1 MTPEQES
8 ELFTTLGRL
17 EQKMDGLADTLLTH
31 TEQDAANFLKME
43 AQLDDVRNRQ
53 IREVEGKIAALNL
66 VAAEKKGADEA
77 MAKVASTSGGT
88 WGAFTGGFISIVV
101 AAAAAY
107 FGR

>member
-1 MTPEQES
+1 MNPEQES

-17 EQKMDGLADTLLTH
+17 EQKMDGLAATLLVH
-31 TEQDAANFLKME
+31 TEQDATNFLKLE
-43 AQLDDVRNRQ
+43 SQIDDVRNRQ
-53 IREVEGKIAALNL
+53 IRDVEGKIAALNL

-77 MAKVASTSGGT
+77 MAKVASSSGAT
-88 WGAFTGGFISIVV
+88 WGAFTGGFISFVV